1 MGEPDVFLVVTDAQ
15 PNSPAETSL
24 GSLSRGDLC
33 NLGVPVF

>member
-1 MGEPDVFLVVTDAQ
+1 MGEPDVFFVVTHAQ
-15 PNSPAETSL
+15 PNSLAGTSL